1 MNFFCCRSKI
11 RDESVPD
18 GRKFR
23 APAAYEKGCR
33 KREIRRLR
41 QPESGDLY

>member
-1 MNFFCCRSKI
+1 MNFFCRRSKI

-18 GRKFR
+18 GRKSR
-23 APAAYEKGCR
+23 ATAAYEKGCR
-33 KREIRRLR
+33 KRKIRRLR